1 MTNRKFPGKR
11 NGAKKMFFSG
21 EKFAGLKKVRIFATA
36 MTKTSLLTWCG
47 SSVWLECRPVTP
59 EVASSSLVRTAEKQ
73 QEVAALFAYIPLE
86 LAPRPVEMS

>member
-1 MTNRKFPGKR
+1 
-11 NGAKKMFFSG
+11 
-21 EKFAGLKKVRIFATA
+21 

-73 QEVAALFAYIPLE
+73 QEIAALFAYIPLE